1 VSAPDLFDP
10 LFVLPFVNG
19 LLLALLLPLLGAWI
33 RLREEWLA
41 SLGLAQVSAAGVVLG
56 AIFVEPM
63 ALVALVALAAAALAA
78 AVKAFLGRSG
88 NDSYAVMILLG
99 WSVTLIAASFSPHGD
114 ELAHALVQGQIYFT
128 DARHLEGI
136 AVLTVVALL
145 LLPWL
150 SSRLLLGRFFPSHFQ
165 ANGVPNPH
173 HDLVFDV
180 LVAVT
185 LAMAATAIGV
195 MAAFALVFVPPWLAF
210 RFAHGWRRTLAW
222 SAGLGLVAYL
232 VAFAAAIRVDQPFG
246 PVLVVALLAM
256 SPVRAL
262 ARP

>member
-1 VSAPDLFDP
+1 MSTSEVFDP
-10 LFVLPFVNG
+10 LFLLPFVNG
-19 LLLALLLPLLGAWI
+19 LLLALLLPLLGAFV

-41 SLGLAQVSAAGVVLG
+41 SLGLAQVSAAAVVLG
-56 AIFVEPM
+56 AILVEP
-63 ALVALVALAAAALAA
+63 VALVALTAAAVAA
-78 AVKAFLGRSG
+78 TVKAFLGRSG

-99 WSVTLIAASFSPHGD
+99 WSVTLIGASFSPHGD

-128 DARHLEGI
+128 DARHTEGI
-136 AVLTVVALL
+136 AALAVVAAF

-150 SSRLLLGRFFPSHFQ
+150 SARLLLGRFFPAHFR
-165 ANGVPNPH
+165 ANGVANPH

-185 LAMAATAIGV
+185 LALAATAIGV
-195 MAAFALVFVPPWLAF
+195 MAAFALVFVPPWIAF

-232 VAFAAAIRVDQPFG
+232 VAFVVAIRVDQPFG

-256 SPVRAL
+256 APVRAF
-262 ARP
+262 ARA

>member
-1 VSAPDLFDP
+1 VSAPEVFDP
-10 LFVLPFVNG
+10 LFFLPFVNG
-19 LLLALLLPLLGAWI
+19 LLLALLLPILGAFV

-41 SLGLAQVSAAGVVLG
+41 SLGLAQVSAAAVVLG
-56 AIFVEPM
+56 AVLVAP
-63 ALVALVALAAAALAA
+63 VALVALAAAAVAA
-78 AVKAFLGRSG
+78 AFKAFLGRSG

-99 WSVTLIAASFSPHGD
+99 WSVTLIGASFSPHGD

-128 DARHLEGI
+128 DVGHLEGI
-136 AVLTVVALL
+136 AALAVVAAL

-150 SSRLLLGRFFPSHFQ
+150 SSRLLLGRFFPAHFR
-165 ANGVPNPH
+165 ANGVANPH

-185 LAMAATAIGV
+185 LALAATAIGV
-195 MAAFALVFVPPWLAF
+195 MAAFALVFVPPWIAF

-222 SAGLGLVAYL
+222 SAGLGLLAYL
-232 VAFAAAIRVDQPFG
+232 VAFVAAIRVDQPFG

-256 SPVRAL
+256 APVRAL
-262 ARP
+262 GRS